1 MDNAHVLIVD
11 DEHEFVSALVE
22 RLEIRN
28 IHAEGVVCGA
38 DAIDKI
44 RESEYEIVILDM
56 KMPGMSGMEVLRSI
70 LEIRPKTKVILIT
83 GYGSSLISD
92 EGMQEGA
99 YASFTK
105 PIDINELLGEIKK
118 AVRSYREN

>member
-1 MDNAHVLIVD
+1 M
-11 DEHEFVSALVE
+11 
-22 RLEIRN
+22 
-28 IHAEGVVCGA
+28 
-38 DAIDKI
+38 
-44 RESEYEIVILDM
+44 ESEYEIVILDM

-83 GYGSSLISD
+83 GYGSSQISD

-105 PIDINELLGEIKK
+105 PIDINELLEEIKK
-118 AVRSYREN
+118 AVRSYRGN